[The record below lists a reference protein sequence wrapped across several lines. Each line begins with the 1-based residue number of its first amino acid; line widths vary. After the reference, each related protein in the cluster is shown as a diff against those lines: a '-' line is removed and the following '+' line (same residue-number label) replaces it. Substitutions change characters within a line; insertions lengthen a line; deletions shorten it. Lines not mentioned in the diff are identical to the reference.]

1 MPTPIQSSSIT
12 SKLRSF
18 FRLRGRQIFTLD
30 ETAVPV
36 VQVETLTGAPY
47 RAGHQVRFMAGAVFD
62 PLIVLGRNF
71 IVTVLTSPLG
81 IAPISLANVAGV
93 AVIEKVTIQDDLL
106 APLSSSRWDV
116 NLTSHG
122 GLLGSLDFPFVVAL
136 NCANVDSANNPVGTS
151 IVQGEVPIKLVGG
164 PEGLAPALGTQL
176 RIGEIDA
183 LDFAVGTTDVLA
195 GAQVVIGDNVALT
208 LRNKA
213 TATAGFIRV
222 NVVGSYYPL
231 ARS

>member
-1 MPTPIQSSSIT
+1 MPTTIQSSSIT

-36 VQVETLTGAPY
+36 VQVEDLTSAPY
-47 RAGHQVRFMAGAVFD
+47 RANHQVRFMSGAVFD
-62 PLIVLGRNF
+62 PLIVPTRNF
-71 IVTVLTSPLG
+71 IVIIATSPLG
-81 IAPISLANVAGV
+81 IAPISLANVPGV
-93 AVIEKVTIQDDLL
+93 AVIEKVTIQDDLT
-106 APLSSSRWDV
+106 APLSAGRWDV

-122 GLLGSLDFPFVVAL
+122 GLLGSLDDPFVVAL
-136 NCANVDSANNPVGTS
+136 NCANVDSAINPVGTS
-151 IVQGEVPIKLVGG
+151 VVAGQVPIKLIGG
-164 PEGLAPALGTQL
+164 PEGLVPLLGTQQ

-208 LRNKA
+208 LRNKVA
-213 TATAGFIRV
+213 ATAGFIRV
-222 NVVGSYYPL
+222 DVVGSYYPL